1 LQHAN
6 ARIGAKQ
13 SHYAG
18 LPFVRLLSVCGA
30 SHVFF
35 MIVADCS
42 IRHNHKKLGYLS
54 CAVAVAAGLFCVN
67 QAKLTV
73 GAVEHFF
80 AAIILIDD
88 DLGCAIAKMAGSANS
103 GRAATTT
110 VLALLHEMVS
120 FGLH

>member
-1 LQHAN
+1 M
-6 ARIGAKQ
+6 
-13 SHYAG
+13 
-18 LPFVRLLSVCGA
+18 RLLSVCGA